1 MSSLVGPDLLEV
13 VGGRQDLPGAAVQ
26 VVVEVAGHDGAGA
39 QEIVVLERL
48 CAKWFPFEVSLL
60 VSAGVCTLA
69 PAQSGAR
76 DVI

>member
-48 CAKWFPFEVSLL
+48 CAKWFPFEVSLSRL
-60 VSAGVCTLA
+60 VCAHWLRPKVVRGM
-69 PAQSGAR
+69 
-76 DVI
+76 